1 MRTMEPMEQSGDPSP
16 PLVSV
21 VIPCFEREAYARE
34 LLASILAQDFAD
46 WEAILVDD
54 GSRAADL
61 GRVVRETGD
70 ARCRII
76 VHERNRGLGPAR
88 NTGFAAAR
96 GRLVVPVDADD
107 LLAPSFLAATAAALS
122 GDPEAD
128 CAYTDLQ
135 LFGDSEAVWR
145 FNLRSPA
152 DMLSEQ
158 WIPGTAALM
167 RRELWE
173 RLGGYGDLWGNED
186 WDFWIAAVRLG
197 IKPIRIAA
205 PLYMYRRTPHSMS
218 ATSLRYYEHRSREAI
233 YRRHRPFFDRHHAG
247 RAFRAEG
254 YLRSSRAALRQGQR
268 LRAIRLAIHGMML
281 APISPSMVRTLLL
294 AVLPDGVVRLLK
306 PPVPAGS
313 RG

>member
-1 MRTMEPMEQSGDPSP
+1 MGAAEPRDEHTGAAT

-21 VIPCFEREAYARE
+21 VIPCFEQEAYARE
-34 LLASILAQDFAD
+34 LLGSILAQSFAD

-70 ARCRII
+70 ARCRVIT
-76 VHERNRGLGPAR
+76 HERNRGLGPAR

-107 LLAPSFLAATAAALS
+107 LLAPSFLAATTAALS
-122 GDPEAD
+122 VDPKAD

-135 LFGDSEAVWR
+135 LFGDSAAVWR
-145 FNLRSPA
+145 FNGSPA
-152 DMLSEQ
+152 DMLSQ
-158 WIPGTAALM
+158 QSIPGTGALM

-186 WDFWIAAVRLG
+186 WDFWIGAVRLG
-197 IKPIRIAA
+197 IKPIRIPA
-205 PLYMYRRTPHSMS
+205 PLYMYRRTPQSMS
-218 ATSLRYYEHRSREAI
+218 ATSLRYYEHKSREAI
-233 YRRHRPFFDRHHAG
+233 YRRHRPYFDRHDAG

-254 YLRSSRAALRQGQR
+254 YLRGSRAALRQGQR
-268 LRAIRLAIHGMML
+268 GRAIRLAIRGLML
-281 APISPSMVRTLLL
+281 APASPAMVRNLLL
-294 AVLPDGVVRLLK
+294 AVLPGGLARLLK
-306 PPVPAGS
+306 PTTPAGS
-313 RG
+313 RS

>member
-1 MRTMEPMEQSGDPSP
+1 MRAVEPIEERTDAAT

-34 LLASILAQDFAD
+34 LLASILAQSFAD
-46 WEAILVDD
+46 WEAVLVDD
-54 GSRAADL
+54 GSRVADL

-107 LLAPSFLAATAAALS
+107 LLAPSFLAATVAALS

-145 FNLRSPA
+145 FKPGSPA

-158 WIPGTAALM
+158 WIPGTGALM
-167 RRELWE
+167 RKELWE

-197 IKPIRIAA
+197 IKPIRIPA
-205 PLYMYRRTPHSMS
+205 PLYMYRRTPQSMS
-218 ATSLRYYEHRSREAI
+218 ATSLKYYEHRSREAI

-247 RAFRAEG
+247 GAFRAEG
-254 YLRSSRAALRQGQR
+254 YLRGSRAALRQGQR
-268 LRAIRLAIHGMML
+268 LRAIRLAIRGMVL
-281 APISPSMVRTLLL
+281 APASPSLARTLLL
-294 AVLPDGVVRLLK
+294 AVLPRGAVRLLK
-306 PPVPAGS
+306 RPAPVGS
-313 RG
+313 GG